1 MRRERLHEGSRE
13 QRPRFGPRP
22 SSRRFL
28 VRLRFGAD
36 VPAYRLRPATLADLD
51 LLVRHRRGM
60 WEEIA
65 SFTLPELEAADRAYR
80 RWARP
85 RIRSGSLVGFVI
97 ETAGGEPAASSCLWM
112 MPTQPRPGRAST
124 KAPYL
129 MSMFTER
136 RHRGKG
142 LATRLIREARRWA
155 RAHGCGII
163 LLHASRFGE
172 PIYRREGFAR
182 TTEMRLRLDA
192 PAPRPRRRKRGRT
205 KRGR

>member
-1 MRRERLHEGSRE
+1 MRRARLHEGSRE
-13 QRPRFGPRP
+13 QRPRSERRP
-22 SSRRFL
+22 PSRRFL
-28 VRLRFGAD
+28 LRLRFGAHM
-36 VPAYRLRPATLADLD
+36 PAYRLRPATLADLE

-60 WEEIA
+60 WAEIA
-65 SFTLPELEAADRAYR
+65 SFTPPELEAADRAYR

-85 RIRSGSLVGFVI
+85 RIKSGSLVGFVI
-97 ETAGGEPAASSCLWM
+97 ETAAGEPVASSCLWM

-142 LATRLIREARRWA
+142 LATRLVREARRWA
-155 RAHGCGII
+155 RAHGCGMIV
-163 LLHASRFGE
+163 LHASRFGE
-172 PIYRREGFAR
+172 PIYRREGYAR

-192 PAPRPRRRKRGRT
+192 PAPRARRRGRGRT
-205 KRGR
+205 RRGR